1 MIFIDIKNLKVNFPG
16 HEKPV
21 LKDINIKL
29 SKKDRVLLLGPSGA
43 GKSTLLLALMGIIPR
58 SVEVDIKGDVLL
70 DNISVTK
77 LNPNEVCKKLGLLFQ
92 DPESQFC
99 MLYPEDEV
107 AFGLENIGANP
118 KDMPSIIKQSLNSV
132 GLNESKL
139 KNQIDQLSGG
149 QQQRL
154 ALSTILAQNPDFLL
168 LDEPTAN
175 LDPKGRNTLVSSIE
189 KAVNSGKGLLVVEH
203 NLEPWFPL
211 LNRVIVLSPD
221 GTILDDGEP
230 DKIFRLHKDYLE
242 EIGVWKPKSVKIAQE
257 LEKNGHAINT
267 LPLNLKDLLNLEL
280 PVGHLMNILK
290 LPKENVDINNS
301 CDAILEMK
309 NVCAKYPRG
318 PRVLNNINLSIKEGE
333 FWALIGENGSG
344 KSTLAST
351 LIGMLKPSSG
361 NISLPY
367 TLAKEIGYVFQNP
380 EHQFVSDTVWGELE
394 YSAIQLKLS
403 AQDRKEKIRSIL
415 DFFDLTHLAN
425 YNPFT
430 LSGGQKRRLSVAT
443 MLIDGKKI
451 LILDEP
457 TFGQD
462 ERNSNHLMKKIS
474 ELNKS
479 GVAILM
485 ITHDLDLVDTYAHKV
500 AVMESGNL
508 VFSGHVDSLWNKK
521 DILDRCGLELPFRI
535 KLLNSIVE
543 RGIDYD
549 FSYQSIG

>member
-1 MIFIDIKNLKVNFPG
+1 
-16 HEKPV
+16 
-21 LKDINIKL
+21 
-29 SKKDRVLLLGPSGA
+29 
-43 GKSTLLLALMGIIPR
+43 
-58 SVEVDIKGDVLL
+58 
-70 DNISVTK
+70 
-77 LNPNEVCKKLGLLFQ
+77 
-92 DPESQFC
+92 
-99 MLYPEDEV
+99 
-107 AFGLENIGANP
+107 
-118 KDMPSIIKQSLNSV
+118 
-132 GLNESKL
+132 
-139 KNQIDQLSGG
+139 
-149 QQQRL
+149 
-154 ALSTILAQNPDFLL
+154 
-168 LDEPTAN
+168 
-175 LDPKGRNTLVSSIE
+175 
-189 KAVNSGKGLLVVEH
+189 
-203 NLEPWFPL
+203 
-211 LNRVIVLSPD
+211 
-221 GTILDDGEP
+221 
-230 DKIFRLHKDYLE
+230 
-242 EIGVWKPKSVKIAQE
+242 
-257 LEKNGHAINT
+257 
-267 LPLNLKDLLNLEL
+267 
-280 PVGHLMNILK
+280 
-290 LPKENVDINNS
+290 
-301 CDAILEMK
+301 
-309 NVCAKYPRG
+309 
-318 PRVLNNINLSIKEGE
+318 LSIKEGE